1 MPDGSQ
7 DPQRFEVIIV
17 GGGAIG
23 SSIAYF
29 LARLAEQGV
38 FDGSVVVVEKDPTYS
53 YCATLRSAGAI
64 RQQFST
70 PENIEISRFG
80 TSFLRSVGENLAVGD
95 ERPDIFF
102 HEGGYLLLA
111 TEKGLPI
118 LEQNHSLQ
126 ISHDVEVLLLTPV
139 EMRERFDWLEVSD
152 LAAGSLG
159 LSGEGWFKVH
169 NLLMALRAKAEDLGV
184 TYTQGEV
191 VGIERQGAA
200 VRGVRLADGR
210 ELRGDAIV
218 NAAGARAREIAA
230 MAGIDGFPVES
241 HKRLIFTLEG
251 QGAVGDS
258 PLVVDT
264 SGFYFRPEEDGKF
277 ICGISPPEELDP
289 VCHDFVVDYNIFEQL
304 ILPNLVSRVPAFR
317 DYRLGQSW
325 AGHYAVNP
333 HDHNAILGAHPEV
346 GNFYLANGFSGHG
359 LQQAPAVG
367 RALSELIACGS
378 YQTLDLS
385 RFGFER
391 FASGRLVHERNVI

>member
-1 MPDGSQ
+1 MPDK
-7 DPQRFEVIIV
+7 FEVIIV

-29 LARLAEQGV
+29 LARQDA
-38 FDGSVVVVEKDPTYS
+38 FNGSVIVVEKDPTYS
-53 YCATLRSAGAI
+53 YCATTRSAGAI

-80 TSFLRSVGENLAVGD
+80 TEFLRSVGENLAVGD
-95 ERPDIFF
+95 ERPDISFD
-102 HEGGYLLLA
+102 EGGYLLLA

-118 LEQNHSLQ
+118 LEQNHALQ
-126 ISHDVEVLLLTPV
+126 ISHGVEVILLSPE
-139 EMRERFDWLEVSD
+139 EMRERFPWLEVSD

-184 TYTQGEV
+184 TYFQGEV

-200 VRGVRLADGR
+200 VSGVKLGDGR

-251 QGAVGDS
+251 QGAVRDS

-264 SGFYFRPEEDGKF
+264 SGVYFRPEPVDGQF
-277 ICGISPPEELDP
+277 ICGISPPVELDP
-289 VCHDFVVDYNIFEQL
+289 VCQDFVVDHAIFEDL
-304 ILPNLVSRVPAFR
+304 VLPNLVHRVPAFSE
-317 DYRLGQSW
+317 YELGRSW
-325 AGHYAVNP
+325 AGHYAVNE
-333 HDHNAILGAHPEV
+333 HDHNAILGPHPEV

-385 RFGFER
+385 RFRFER
-391 FASGRLVHERNVI
+391 FAAGELVHERNVI